1 MKNNTPVRH
10 QQFEEIH
17 SLIEFRK
24 SRAYQAI
31 NYESIFT
38 NWEVGKYVSAKIK
51 SSEWGSKVVDSLAQ
65 YLKEK
70 DPTIKGFSRRG
81 IYRMV
86 RFYDTYTEP
95 EFVAALQP
103 QIVSALQTQLQLTE
117 SKNNIF
123 VSAMQTQIGSTTPIQ
138 IQPNTDEFT
147 LVSFLAQIPWYA
159 HLEILSGCV
168 NAPERIFYMLTTINE
183 RLDYRTLGRQIDAGI
198 YERTLIGNNKQSET
212 LKTTYPTAKNYFKDS
227 YMVDFLNLPE
237 HHNEKT
243 LQKGLVE
250 QMKKFVLDLGNDF
263 IFVDDNFRLQVGMD
277 DFYLDLLFFHRGLQC
292 FVAIELKTTKF
303 KPEYLGQLDFY
314 LEALDRDVRKA
325 NENPSIGILLCKDA
339 NEQVVE
345 YALSRSLSPTMI
357 AEYKRQLIPKEILQ
371 QNLHF
376 LEQENNDEN

>member
-1 MKNNTPVRH
+1 
-10 QQFEEIH
+10 
-17 SLIEFRK
+17 
-24 SRAYQAI
+24 
-31 NYESIFT
+31 
-38 NWEVGKYVSAKIK
+38 
-51 SSEWGSKVVDSLAQ
+51 
-65 YLKEK
+65 
-70 DPTIKGFSRRG
+70 
-81 IYRMV
+81 YRMV
-86 RFYDTYTEP
+86 KFYDTYTEP
-95 EFVAALQP
+95 EFVVALPP
-103 QIVSALQTQLQLTE
+103 QIVSALPKQLQPTE
-117 SKNNIF
+117 NKANII
-123 VSAMQTQIGSTTPIQ
+123 VSALQPQIGSTTPIQ
-138 IQPNTDEFT
+138 VQPNTDEFT

-168 NAPERIFYMLTTINE
+168 NAPERLFYIFITINE

-198 YERTLIGNNKQSET
+198 YERTLTGNNKQSET
-212 LKTTYPTAKNYFKDS
+212 LKAIYPTAKNYFKDS

-314 LEALDRDVRKA
+314 LEALDRDVKKA

-357 AEYKRQLIPKEILQ
+357 AEYKRQFIPKEILQ
-371 QNLHF
+371 QNLQF
-376 LEQENNDEN
+376 LEQENDDETQH

>member
-1 MKNNTPVRH
+1 MENHPKPQH
-10 QQFEEIH
+10 QQFDELH
-17 SLIEFRK
+17 SLIAFRK
-24 SRAYQAI
+24 IRAYRAV

-38 NWEVGKYVSAKIK
+38 NWEIGKYVSAKLK
-51 SSEWGSKVVDSLAQ
+51 SSEWGSKVVDLLAK

-70 DPTIKGFSRRG
+70 DPTIKGFDRRA

-86 RFYDTYTEP
+86 EFYETYSNS
-95 EFVAALQP
+95 EFVGALQPQLQQAENKNNTFMGALQP
-103 QIVSALQTQLQLTE
+103 QIASAL
-117 SKNNIF
+117 
-123 VSAMQTQIGSTTPIQ
+123 PIQ
-138 IQPNTDEFT
+138 IQPNTDEYA
-147 LVSFLAQIPWYA
+147 LVSFLAQITWSA
-159 HLEILSGCV
+159 HLEILSGCT
-168 NAPERIFYMLTTINE
+168 NAPERIFYMLATFKE
-183 RLDYRTLGRQIDAGI
+183 RLDYRTLGRQIEAGT
-198 YERTLIGNNKQSET
+198 YERTLIGNNKQSEV
-212 LKTTYPTAKNYFKDS
+212 LKNMYPTAKNYFKDT

-237 HHNEKT
+237 LHNEKT

-250 QMKKFVLDLGNDF
+250 QMKKFILDLGNDF
-263 IFVDDNFRLQVGMD
+263 VFVDENFRLQVGTD

-314 LEALDRDVRKA
+314 LEALDRDVKKT

-345 YALSRSLSPTMI
+345 YSLSRSLSPTMI

-376 LEQENNDEN
+376 LEQANDNE